1 MKLNLISFFELKIS
15 KEESYMVK
23 LERWIKVTC
32 EKRYNSQQICYHESI
47 CGRQVKESNSN
58 T

>member
-15 KEESYMVK
+15 KEEFYIVK
-23 LERWIKVTC
+23 LERWIRLTC
-32 EKRYNSQQICYHESI
+32 EKRYNSQLICYHESTCEI
-47 CGRQVKESNSN
+47 QVKESNWN